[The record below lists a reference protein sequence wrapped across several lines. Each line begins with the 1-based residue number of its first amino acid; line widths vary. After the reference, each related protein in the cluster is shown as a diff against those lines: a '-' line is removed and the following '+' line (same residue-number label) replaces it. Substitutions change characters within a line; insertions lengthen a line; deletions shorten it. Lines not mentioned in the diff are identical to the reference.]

1 MCLRVRN
8 VLYEDLARLV
18 VKDALNIRSSDV
30 VNISTWNHTIDVAN
44 AVAVECFREGAD
56 VLLNLWTD
64 EYYYGLL
71 EKLSEESLR
80 EPSKICQAFVET
92 ITAGVNLFAAEN
104 PDRLRK
110 IPPSKFT
117 AWFEGER
124 KAHYPRSQ
132 ERKIRNLGLGLA
144 LVTPQRAKNYGLN
157 HGKWKKVM
165 DNAMTA
171 DLKKLYKVGHQLAD
185 KLNKAGTAEIV
196 DASGTNLSFELGK
209 RRVNIDDGIIDKD
222 DIAQNALE
230 AQLPAGYVGTTIIE
244 TSANGKV
251 VFDLQHQEF
260 GVNVD
265 GIEWNFKDGKLVSMT
280 GKRNIEYL
288 TKALEK
294 ATGDKD
300 RIATLGIGINPRAE
314 YDFMMNNIVE
324 GAITIGIGGN
334 DEIGGKNES
343 SYGTACTLSKAALRI
358 DGKLIIKNGQLVQEL
373 FS

>member
-1 MCLRVRN
+1 VN
-8 VLYEDLARLV
+8 NPLYEDLARLV
-18 VKDALNIRSSDV
+18 VKDALNIRSSDIV
-30 VNISTWNHTIDVAN
+30 GICTWNHTIDVAN
-44 AVAVECFREGAD
+44 AVAVECFNEGAD
-56 VLLNLWTD
+56 VVLNLWTD

-71 EKLSEESLR
+71 ERLSEQSLR
-80 EPSKICQAFVET
+80 EPSKICQAFTET

-104 PDRLRK
+104 PDRLKK

-124 KAHYPRSQ
+124 KAHFPRAQ

-144 LVTPQRAKNYGLN
+144 MVTPQRAKNYGLN

-165 DNAMTA
+165 SNAMTA
-171 DLKKLYKVGHQLAD
+171 DLKKLYKMGHRLAEILD
-185 KLNKAGTAEIV
+185 KASTAEIV
-196 DASGTNLSFELGK
+196 DASGTSLTFELGK

-222 DIAQNALE
+222 DIAQNALD

-244 TSANGKV
+244 TSANGKA

-265 GIEWNFKDGKLVSMT
+265 GMEWNFKNGKLVSIT
-280 GKRNIEYL
+280 GRKNIEYI
-288 TKALEK
+288 TKALDK

-314 YDFMMNNIVE
+314 YGYMMNNIVE
-324 GAITIGIGGN
+324 GAITLGIG
-334 DEIGGKNES
+334 DSEAIGGKNES
-343 SYGTACTLSKAALRI
+343 SYGTGATLSKAALRI
-358 DGKLIIKNGQLVQEL
+358 DDRLVIKNGQLAQEL
-373 FS
+373 ST

>member
-1 MCLRVRN
+1 M
-8 VLYEDLARLV
+8 YEDLARLV

>member
-1 MCLRVRN
+1 MCSRVRN
-8 VLYEDLARLV
+8 QVYEDLARLV

-44 AVAVECFREGAD
+44 AVAVECFKEGAD

-80 EPSKICQAFVET
+80 EPSKICQAFAET

-104 PDRLRK
+104 PDHLKK

-165 DNAMTA
+165 NNAMTA
-171 DLKKLYKVGHQLAD
+171 DLKKLYKVGHLLAD
-185 KLNKAGTAEIV
+185 ILDKASTAEIV
-196 DASGTNLSFELGK
+196 DAGGTSLTFELGK
-209 RRVNIDDGIIDKD
+209 RRVNIDDGIIDKE
-222 DIAQNALE
+222 DIAHNALE
-230 AQLPAGYVGTTIIE
+230 AQIPAGYVGTTIVE

-260 GVNVD
+260 GVNVE
-265 GIEWNFKDGKLVSMT
+265 GMEWNFKDGKLVSMT
-280 GKRNIEYL
+280 GKRNIEYI
-288 TKALEK
+288 TKAQEK

-300 RIATLGIGINPRAE
+300 RIATLGIGMNPRAE

-334 DEIGGKNES
+334 DEVGGRNES
-343 SYGTACTLSKAALRI
+343 SYGTASTLSKAALRI
-358 DGKLIIKNGQLVQEL
+358 DGKLIIKNGQLTQEL
-373 FS
+373 MT